1 MVNSRFVETT
11 SLLSI
16 VFIIVVVG
24 DDSILYSVSRVD
36 NSSGAVKA
44 HKKFSYS
51 VTLEYP
57 TKDVTIGYYT
67 S

>member
-11 SLLSI
+11 SLLLSI
-16 VFIIVVVG
+16 VFIVVG